1 MINKFY
7 YAANEALALIKII
20 INIIIDKYLM
30 EFNVI

>member
-7 YAANEALALIKII
+7 YAANEALALIEII

>member
-7 YAANEALALIKII
+7 YAANEALALIRII

-30 EFNVI
+30 ESNVI